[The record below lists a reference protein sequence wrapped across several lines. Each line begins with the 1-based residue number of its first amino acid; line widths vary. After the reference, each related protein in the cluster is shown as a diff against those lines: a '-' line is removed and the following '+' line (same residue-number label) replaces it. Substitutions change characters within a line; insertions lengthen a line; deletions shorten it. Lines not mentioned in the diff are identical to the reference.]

1 MSAVQDASSAIGAA
15 NAAPS
20 LLVIVADRFKPFRV
34 DVKILFARELVARGY
49 RMDWIMQSDE
59 ACNSDYVTR
68 WGGGDAWIGKT
79 DIGTSRLARIRKHV
93 HAIANE
99 FRMFR
104 LVKTRRYDCIVVKD
118 KFIAP
123 LLALVAGRLNQIPLI
138 YWLSYPIPEESLLRA
153 RDGTARYPIL
163 YRIRGL
169 FFRFLLYRVILR
181 GAHHVL
187 VQSEQ
192 MKRDVMAMGLPA
204 DKLTAVPMGV
214 DLGSIPYQ
222 ETIAGKPAM
231 DGRPKTLLYLG
242 TLIKVRH
249 LDFLIRVVA
258 MARREIPDIRLV
270 FVGDGDDPSD
280 RALLEAEAARC
291 RVTDAVEFTGF
302 LPMDAAWRIVATA
315 DVCVS
320 PFYPT
325 PILNSTS
332 PTKLIEYMAMGKPVV
347 ANDHPEQ
354 RQVISESNAGLCVA
368 WDESEFAAAAVRLL
382 RNPEMAAAMGRRGRQ
397 YVERYR
403 DYRSIAA
410 MVDDTLRAQLP
421 AFTSNKSIASTS

>member
-1 MSAVQDASSAIGAA
+1 MSTAQDASPAGVTASS
-15 NAAPS
+15 APS
-20 LLVIVADRFKPFRV
+20 LLLVVADRFKPFRV

-79 DIGTSRLARIRKHV
+79 DTGTSRLARIRKHV

-123 LLALVAGRLNQIPLI
+123 LLALVAGRLNQVPLI

-192 MKRDVMAMGLPA
+192 MKRDVMAMGLSANKMTPV
-204 DKLTAVPMGV
+204 LMGV
-214 DLGSIPYQ
+214 DLRNIPY
-222 ETIAGKPAM
+222 ERTATVNPYGEER
-231 DGRPKTLLYLG
+231 RPTLLYLG

-249 LDFLIRVVA
+249 LDFLIRVLAIVKRDVA
-258 MARREIPDIRLV
+258 NVRLIL
-270 FVGDGDDPSD
+270 VGDGDDPSD
-280 RALLEAEAARC
+280 RSLLEAEAARC
-291 RVTDAVEFTGF
+291 ELTDAVEFTGF
-302 LPMDAAWRIVATA
+302 LPSESAWRMVAEA
-315 DVCVS
+315 DVCLS
-320 PFYPT
+320 PIYPT
-325 PILNSTS
+325 PILNAGS

-421 AFTSNKSIASTS
+421 AFRARKSVASPL